1 MSRAKVLPVDEW
13 RLRDLLSYKGP
24 QCDVAEAIG
33 FSQSALSKVFTRKVI
48 SYSMMARLEEV
59 CGVKYEDYKP
69 EDAPARVTSRSEAL
83 TKALISQVVELR
95 ESVNRTMA
103 ILERIA
109 DLSDGKH

>member
-13 RLRDLLSYKGP
+13 KLRDLLSYKGP
-24 QCDVAEAIG
+24 QCEIAEAIG
-33 FSQSALSKVFTRKVI
+33 FSQSAVSKVFARKLI
-48 SYSMMARLEEV
+48 SYSMMAKLEETY
-59 CGVKYEDYKP
+59 GIRYEDYKP
-69 EDAPARVTSRSEAL
+69 EDAPARATSRSEAL

-109 DLSDGKH
+109 DLSDEKH